1 MAPLDPE
8 PGNNT
13 TDISDKGRFVEPSAD
28 EILLW
33 AVVCALVT
41 FFGLGLAT
49 FKYLRDQYDTPDNKK
64 KRKDKSELERRE
76 KEEKAVAGVKR
87 EPIAAEQFL
96 QKLKQ
101 KKSDKHL
108 NIEVRAIVR
117 NQDEFPNT
125 VAMTPENILL
135 NVNQDVI
142 TYDHS
147 RVVLYDI
154 PQDEGCSDYIN
165 ASFVDASNTPRLTFM
180 LSK

>member
-64 KRKDKSELERRE
+64 KRKDKSELERRG
-76 KEEKAVAGVKR
+76 KGWILTVNADPVFDHAPPAV
-87 EPIAAEQFL
+87 I
-96 QKLKQ
+96 
-101 KKSDKHL
+101 
-108 NIEVRAIVR
+108 
-117 NQDEFPNT
+117 
-125 VAMTPENILL
+125 
-135 NVNQDVI
+135 
-142 TYDHS
+142 
-147 RVVLYDI
+147 
-154 PQDEGCSDYIN
+154 
-165 ASFVDASNTPRLTFM
+165 
-180 LSK
+180 

>member
-64 KRKDKSELERRE
+64 KRKDKSELERRVHNVSSATDIR
-76 KEEKAVAGVKR
+76 EEKNR
-87 EPIAAEQFL
+87 C
-96 QKLKQ
+96 
-101 KKSDKHL
+101 
-108 NIEVRAIVR
+108 
-117 NQDEFPNT
+117 DEIPFP
-125 VAMTPENILL
+125 ER
-135 NVNQDVI
+135 
-142 TYDHS
+142 
-147 RVVLYDI
+147 RV
-154 PQDEGCSDYIN
+154 
-165 ASFVDASNTPRLTFM
+165 
-180 LSK
+180 